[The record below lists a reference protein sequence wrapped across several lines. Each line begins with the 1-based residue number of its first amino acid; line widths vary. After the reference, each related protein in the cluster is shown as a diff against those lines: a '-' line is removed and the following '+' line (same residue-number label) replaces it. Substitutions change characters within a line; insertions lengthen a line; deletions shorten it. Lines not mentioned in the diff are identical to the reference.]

1 MLKLIGAEFFKLR
14 KRWMPYVLLLALLA
28 ITMLPV
34 VLDYSD
40 YQSRYKSAI
49 DKYPELED
57 VIKEVEVGHGDYSGT
72 TVYIDHSDPENPSA
86 ISSDEEWEKEH
97 LVRQL
102 SNAKESLVLPWAMDG
117 IFSSIPGL
125 GMFLAAFLAASV
137 IGTEY
142 GWGTLRQ
149 TLAKGTSRNNYLTA
163 KLLAI
168 SIAIIGGVLVVVL
181 VGFIATVIT
190 SMLVHGGMEWGSFAS
205 HFFAPL
211 GRTLLVLAVY
221 MAMAAFFSVLLRS
234 SAAGLAVV
242 VAWLI
247 GETIIASLLGGSTG
261 WLAEIPNYLIGN
273 NTNELI
279 YVNAMFNNADD
290 IKPWWQS
297 GGILLAYIV
306 VFITAAYYFFR
317 RQDLTA

>member
-1 MLKLIGAEFFKLR
+1 MRKLIGVEFFKLC

-28 ITMLPV
+28 ITLLPI
-34 VLDYSD
+34 VLDYTD
-40 YQSRYKSAI
+40 YQNRYQSAI

-57 VIKEVEVGHGDYSGT
+57 VIKEVEVGHGGNSGI
-72 TVYIDHSDPENPSA
+72 TVYIDQSDPQNSFNVTP
-86 ISSDEEWEKEH
+86 DEEWEKEH

-125 GMFLAAFLAASV
+125 GMFLAAFLTASV
-137 IGTEY
+137 IGAEY

-149 TLAKGTSRNNYLTA
+149 TLAKGTSRSNYLTA

-181 VGFIATVIT
+181 VGFIATLIT
-190 SMLVHGGMEWGSFAS
+190 SMLVHGGMEWSGFAG

-211 GRTLLVLAVY
+211 GRTLLILAVY
-221 MAMAAFFSVLLRS
+221 MAMAAFFAVLLRS

-242 VAWLI
+242 VVWLI
-247 GETIIASLLGGSTG
+247 AETIIIGFMGNSTG
-261 WLAEIPNYLIGN
+261 WLAEVPNYLIGT
-273 NTNELI
+273 NTNELLSL
-279 YVNAMFNNADD
+279 NSFNPPDD

-297 GGILLAYIV
+297 CGILLAYIT
-306 VFITAAYYFFR
+306 VFITAACYFFR